1 MTTQPRWRGVNH
13 LALITPDMDATV
25 RFYHG
30 VLGMRLVTTLAVGR
44 MRHYFFEIGDG
55 STLAFF
61 EWKGYEQPT
70 FEKPAGLPP
79 DFPAQF
85 DHVSFTLPDEAA
97 LDALAARL
105 TEHDVEVT
113 KVVDH
118 RFVRSIY
125 FHDNNGIALEAS
137 WWLADPTGRE
147 ATYEGELWTDP
158 DPVPAVH
165 ELAANGE
172 LEWTPSTHLAPA
184 HWSKS

>member
-85 DHVSFTLPDEAA
+85 DHVISAIPLGTETLWMDTTSEVAPFRLLSRVLRNKQALVIPDA
-97 LDALAARL
+97 
-105 TEHDVEVT
+105 
-113 KVVDH
+113 
-118 RFVRSIY
+118 
-125 FHDNNGIALEAS
+125 G
-137 WWLADPTGRE
+137 
-147 ATYEGELWTDP
+147 
-158 DPVPAVH
+158 PA
-165 ELAANGE
+165 G
-172 LEWTPSTHLAPA
+172 HLAEPPVEGVA
-184 HWSKS
+184 GVHAAVLVAEDEVVVLPGGARG